1 MNMRLIISIV
11 LLSLLAAPAFS
22 DDGMTVK
29 QSKYSVKET
38 VDRLVIA
45 LKERGIA
52 PAARVDHAAGAKSAG
67 MELQP
72 TELLLFGNPRLGT
85 PLIVTNR
92 RSAIDLPMRIL
103 VWEDAQKTV
112 WIGYVDPD
120 ALKKRYGISGQD
132 GGFNAMKSALE
143 GLATAAGNLRCVWRV
158 RCNERVEGAFTHA
171 RLDIVTVGHTCGAEH
186 PAIADKPSLSLK

>member
-1 MNMRLIISIV
+1 MRLVVSM
-11 LLSLLAAPAFS
+11 LLVSLLATPALS

-38 VDRLVIA
+38 VDRLVVA

-67 MELQP
+67 MELLP
-72 TELLLFGNPRLGT
+72 TELLLFGNPRVGT
-85 PLIVTNR
+85 PLIAANR
-92 RSAIDLPMRIL
+92 KIGIDLPMRVL

-112 WIGYVDPD
+112 WIGYVEPE

-132 GGFNAMKSALE
+132 GGFGAMKSALD
-143 GLATAAGNLRCVWRV
+143 GLANAAG
-158 RCNERVEGAFTHA
+158 
-171 RLDIVTVGHTCGAEH
+171 D
-186 PAIADKPSLSLK
+186 